1 MKIKFCILLVA
12 YFLIFLPNFSQIV
25 STAPSSVSVA
35 NISVAVQ
42 NEWNAFQNVS
52 ALANINK
59 FEVGAQYEN
68 HFMVKEL
75 SAKTIQIA
83 KNFNTVNVGAS
94 FSYFGYSLY
103 NDILLGVGTA
113 RNFDNKFSMGV
124 QFNYYATYFS
134 GQEINRYRATIF
146 PQFGVSSK
154 IFPQLVVG
162 FNAFNPFQS
171 NVKTE
176 YTIKRIPSIFSL
188 GTNYSFGENVIWL
201 SQIDKEVSSNFRFA
215 TGFEYKMIDE
225 LTVKLGTYAQ
235 DNLVPCLGVN
245 LHLNKFNIFLNTEI
259 HPQLGLNTQICLKYK
274 Y

>member
-12 YFLIFLPNFSQIV
+12 FFLIFLPNFSQIP
-25 STAPSSVSVA
+25 STVPSAVSVA

-154 IFPQLVVG
+154 IFPQLIIG

-171 NVKTE
+171 NIKTE
-176 YTIKRIPSIFSL
+176 YTLKRIPSIFSF
-188 GTNYSFGENVIWL
+188 GTNYSFAENVIWL

-215 TGFEYKMIDE
+215 TGFEYKLIDQFT
-225 LTVKLGTYAQ
+225 LKLGAYAQ
-235 DNLVPCLGVN
+235 NNLVPCLGAN
-245 LHLNKFNIFLNTEI
+245 IKLSKFNVYFNTEL
-259 HPQLGLNTQICLKYK
+259 HPLLGLNTQVCLKYK